1 MFYRT
6 PIQGFLLHN
15 DIISTNSNSSL
26 SSATTKPP
34 LPVRPHN
41 HMSQSNVVDYET
53 TNSK

>member
-15 DIISTNSNSSL
+15 EILSTNSL
-26 SSATTKPP
+26 STSAATKPP

-41 HMSQSNVVDYET
+41 HMSQSNVVDY
-53 TNSK
+53 